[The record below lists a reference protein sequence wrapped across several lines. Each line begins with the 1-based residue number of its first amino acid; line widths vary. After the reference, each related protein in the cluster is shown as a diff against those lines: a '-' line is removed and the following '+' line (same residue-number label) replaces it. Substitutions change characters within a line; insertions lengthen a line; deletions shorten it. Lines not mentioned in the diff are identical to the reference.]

1 MTESYETTNRREFL
15 KTLGL
20 AAAAMPVAVEFA
32 VARSNSN
39 AGKKPRN
46 VIFILSDDHRY
57 DFMGFLNKPKF
68 LETPNMDR
76 MAREGAYIKNATV
89 TTALCS
95 PSRASILTG
104 QYTHKHGVVDNNTRV
119 PEGTRFFPQDL
130 QKAGWQTAFMG
141 KWHMGHDSDEP
152 RPGFDKW
159 ISFRGQGV
167 YFNPTFNIDGKQV
180 KREGHVS
187 DLLTDYALDWLG
199 NDCKPDKPFML
210 YLSHKAVHA
219 MFEPAKRHL
228 GKYQNVELEYPKSMA
243 DTEENYKGKPNWVK
257 EQRNS
262 WHGVDYMYHGQM
274 DFDTFYRRYCET
286 LLGVDESIGRIIKF
300 LEDNSLAEDTLV
312 MYMGDNGFVFGEHGL
327 IDKRHMYEESMR
339 VPFLAWCPGM
349 IKPMWRGRPGL
360 GAVGVSPSERG
371 QDTNV
376 THLVNGEKQGQDAL
390 ATLVIEELIQNIDIA
405 PTILDIAGLEISPR
419 MDGKSFLP
427 ILQGKKIP
435 WRDSAFYEYY
445 WERNFPHTPT
455 THGVRTDR
463 YKYIHYHGIWDIDE
477 LYDLKNDPEEMNNLI
492 DSPEHQKLVKQLN
505 DRMFEWL
512 EKTDGM
518 LIPLRRDTGGR
529 AVERNPDKIR
539 Q

>member
-1 MTESYETTNRREFL
+1 MTESYDTTNRREFL

-20 AAAAMPVAVEFA
+20 TAATLPFAGKSAAAQLQS
-32 VARSNSN
+32 RS
-39 AGKKPRN
+39 GKKPKN

-76 MAREGAYIKNATV
+76 LAHEGAYVKYANVSTS
-89 TTALCS
+89 LCS

-104 QYTHKHGVVDNNTRV
+104 QYAHRHGVVDNNTRV
-119 PEGTRFFPQDL
+119 PPGTRFFPQDL

-141 KWHMGHDSDEP
+141 KWHMGHASDEP
-152 RPGFDKW
+152 RPGFNRW

-167 YFNPTFNIDGKQV
+167 YLNPTFNIDGKRV

-187 DLLTDYALDWLG
+187 DLLTDYALDWIK
-199 NDCKPDKPFML
+199 NDCDPNKPFML

-219 MFEPAKRHL
+219 MFEPAERHR
-228 GKYQNVELEYPKSMA
+228 GRYENVKLEYPKNMA
-243 DTEENYKGKPNWVK
+243 DTEENYKGKPNWVR

-274 DFDTFYRRYCET
+274 DFDTFYRQYCET
-286 LLGVDESIGRIIKF
+286 LLSVDDSIGRVVKY
-300 LEDNSLAEDTLV
+300 LEDNNLAEDTLV
-312 MYMGDNGFVFGEHGL
+312 IYMGDNGFVFGEHGL

-349 IKPMWRGRPGL
+349 IKPG
-360 GAVGVSPSERG
+360 S
-371 QDTNV
+371 
-376 THLVNGEKQGQDAL
+376 
-390 ATLVIEELIQNIDIA
+390 VIEELIQNIDIA
-405 PTILDIAGLEISPR
+405 PTILDVAGLETPAR

-435 WRDSAFYEYY
+435 WRDAAFYEYY
-445 WERNFPHTPT
+445 WERNFPQTPT
-455 THGVRTDR
+455 THGLRTGR

-477 LYDLKNDPEEMNNLI
+477 LYDLKEDPEEMHNLI
-492 DSPEHQKLVKQLN
+492 DSPEHQKLIKQLN
-505 DRMFEWL
+505 NRMFDWL

-518 LIPLRRDTGGR
+518 LIPLRRDAGTQQNK
-529 AVERNPDKIR
+529 RNPDKIR
-539 Q
+539 K

>member
-1 MTESYETTNRREFL
+1 MKESFKATNRREFL
-15 KTLGL
+15 KAMGL
-20 AAAAMPVAVEFA
+20 ATATLPFAVESA
-32 VARSNSN
+32 IAQQVSNSS
-39 AGKKPRN
+39 KKPRN

-57 DFMGFLNKPKF
+57 DFMSFLNKPKF

-89 TTALCS
+89 STALCS

-104 QYTHKHGVVDNNTRV
+104 QYAHKHGVVDNNTRV

-141 KWHMGHDSDEP
+141 KWHMGHASDEP

-167 YFNPTFNIDGKQV
+167 YLNPTFNIDGKQV

-187 DLLTDYALDWLG
+187 DLLTDYALDWLK
-199 NDCKPDKPFML
+199 NDCDPNRPFML

-228 GKYQNVELEYPKSMA
+228 GRYENVKLEYPKNMA
-243 DTEENYKGKPNWVK
+243 DTEENYKGKPDWVK

-286 LLGVDESIGRIIKF
+286 LLSVDDSIGRVIKY
-300 LEDNSLAEDTLV
+300 LEDNNLAEDTLV

-349 IKPMWRGRPGL
+349 IKP
-360 GAVGVSPSERG
+360 GV
-371 QDTNV
+371 
-376 THLVNGEKQGQDAL
+376 
-390 ATLVIEELIQNIDIA
+390 VIEELIQNIDIA
-405 PTILDIAGLEISPR
+405 PTILDVAGLETPAL

-435 WRDSAFYEYY
+435 WRDAAFYEYY
-445 WERNFPHTPT
+445 WERNFPQTPT

-477 LYDLKNDPEEMNNLI
+477 LYDLKEDPEEMHNLI
-492 DSPEHQKLVKQLN
+492 DSPEHQQLIKQLN
-505 DRMFEWL
+505 NRMFEWL
-512 EKTDGM
+512 EQTDGM
-518 LIPLRRDTGGR
+518 LIPLRRDRGNQQNK
-529 AVERNPDKIR
+529 RNPDKIR
-539 Q
+539 K

>member
-1 MTESYETTNRREFL
+1 MAESYKRTNRRDFL
-15 KTLGL
+15 KKLGL
-20 AAAAMPVAVEFA
+20 AATAVPFAVESA
-32 VARSNSN
+32 AGQVAHNPSP
-39 AGKKPRN
+39 KPKN

-76 MAREGAYIKNATV
+76 LARQGAYIKYATV
-89 TTALCS
+89 STSLCS

-104 QYTHKHGVVDNNTRV
+104 QYAHKHGVVDNNTRV

-141 KWHMGHDSDEP
+141 KWHMGHASDEP

-167 YFNPTFNIDGKQV
+167 YFNPTFNIDGKRV
-180 KREGHVS
+180 KRQGHVS
-187 DLLTDYALDWLG
+187 DLLTDYALDWLES
-199 NDCKPDKPFML
+199 DCDSGKPFML

-228 GKYQNVELEYPKSMA
+228 DKYENVELEYPKSMA
-243 DTEENYKGKPNWVK
+243 YTEENYKGKPDWVK

-262 WHGVDYMYHGQM
+262 WHGVDYMYHDQM

-286 LLGVDESIGRIIKF
+286 LLSVDDSIGRVIKY
-300 LEDNSLAEDTLV
+300 LEDNNLAEDTLV

-349 IKPMWRGRPGL
+349 IKPG
-360 GAVGVSPSERG
+360 
-371 QDTNV
+371 T
-376 THLVNGEKQGQDAL
+376 
-390 ATLVIEELIQNIDIA
+390 VIEELIQNIDIA
-405 PTILDIAGLEISPR
+405 PTILDVAGLETPDR

-435 WRDSAFYEYY
+435 WRDAAFYEYY
-445 WERNFPHTPT
+445 WERNFPQTPT

-477 LYDLKNDPEEMNNLI
+477 LYDLKEDPKEMNNLI
-492 DSPEHQKLVKQLN
+492 DSPEHQKLVEQLN
-505 DRMFEWL
+505 GRMFDWL

-518 LIPLRRDTGGR
+518 LIPLRRDRGTQQNK
-529 AVERNPDKIR
+529 RNPDKIR
-539 Q
+539 K

>member
-1 MTESYETTNRREFL
+1 MAESHTTTNRREFL

-20 AAAAMPVAVEFA
+20 TTAVIPFAVESAFA
-32 VARSNSN
+32 QPAPN
-39 AGKKPRN
+39 AGIKPRN

-57 DFMGFLNKPKF
+57 DFMGFLNKAKF

-89 TTALCS
+89 STALCS

-104 QYTHKHGVVDNNTRV
+104 QYAHKHRVVDNNTRV

-141 KWHMGHDSDEP
+141 KWHMGQASDEP
-152 RPGFDKW
+152 KPGFDKW
-159 ISFRGQGV
+159 VSFRGQGV

-180 KREGHVS
+180 KNEGHVS
-187 DLLTDYALDWLG
+187 DLLTDYALDWIK
-199 NDCKPDKPFML
+199 NDCDRDKPFML

-228 GKYQNVELEYPKSMA
+228 GKYENVELEYPQSMA
-243 DTEENYKGKPNWVK
+243 YTEENYKGKPDWVK

-286 LLGVDESIGRIIKF
+286 LLSVDESIGRVIKY
-300 LEDNSLAEDTLV
+300 LEDNNLAEDTLV

-327 IDKRHMYEESMR
+327 IDKRHMYEESIR

-349 IKPMWRGRPGL
+349 IKSG
-360 GAVGVSPSERG
+360 S
-371 QDTNV
+371 
-376 THLVNGEKQGQDAL
+376 
-390 ATLVIEELIQNIDIA
+390 VIEELIQNIDIA
-405 PTILDIAGLEISPR
+405 PTILDVAGLETPER

-435 WRDSAFYEYY
+435 WRDAAFYEYY
-445 WERNFPHTPT
+445 WERNFPQTPT

-477 LYDLKNDPEEMNNLI
+477 LYDLKNDPEEMKNLI
-492 DSPEHQKLVKQLN
+492 DSPEHQKLIKQLN
-505 DRMFEWL
+505 DRMFDWL

-518 LIPLRRDTGGR
+518 LIPLRRDSGGR

-539 Q
+539 K